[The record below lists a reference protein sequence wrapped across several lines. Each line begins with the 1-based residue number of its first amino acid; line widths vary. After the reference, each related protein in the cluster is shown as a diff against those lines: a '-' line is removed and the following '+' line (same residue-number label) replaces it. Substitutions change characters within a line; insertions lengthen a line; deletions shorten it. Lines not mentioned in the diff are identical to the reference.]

1 VLATVYVGY
10 LQRLQ
15 VLCCLVG
22 ENMPWPDH
30 DHDHVLKPPDEKIFS
45 LLRVSFGP
53 VGGFADGLASSA
65 GIPSQQ
71 GGGTDWTRSLRVIR
85 RTLGVLIATPQL

>member
-1 VLATVYVGY
+1 VLATVPVGY

-22 ENMPWPDH
+22 ENLPWPDH
-30 DHDHVLKPPDEKIFS
+30 GHDHVLKPPDEKILS
-45 LLRVSFGP
+45 LPLRLSLGP

-65 GIPSQQ
+65 GIPSQ
-71 GGGTDWTRSLRVIR
+71 
-85 RTLGVLIATPQL
+85 